1 MQERNHSLR
10 KKKLGEIL
18 IDAGVITEEQL
29 SNALTLQ
36 QGKNKRLGKVLVE
49 LGYVDGD
56 QVVETLSQ
64 QLSLPMVDCNDYQPT
79 KELLDLVTKETAEQ
93 KLVLPLERQGNKLT
107 VAMANP
113 LDWQTI
119 EDLSF
124 ETGYRISVSI
134 ASEDNLLSTIEEL
147 YGASDET
154 WEVLNELPTYD
165 NVEFVKEEDE
175 DSPDNLVR
183 RPLSSNWSQR
193 SSQMLLNPMRV
204 ISILNPEKST
214 FRSVT
219 GLTAP

>member
-1 MQERNHSLR
+1 MTMQERNHSLRKKKLGEILIDAGVITEEQLSNAERNHSLR

-93 KLVLPLERQGNKLT
+93 KLVLPLER
-107 VAMANP
+107 
-113 LDWQTI
+113 
-119 EDLSF
+119 
-124 ETGYRISVSI
+124 
-134 ASEDNLLSTIEEL
+134 
-147 YGASDET
+147 
-154 WEVLNELPTYD
+154 
-165 NVEFVKEEDE
+165 
-175 DSPDNLVR
+175 
-183 RPLSSNWSQR
+183 
-193 SSQMLLNPMRV
+193 
-204 ISILNPEKST
+204 
-214 FRSVT
+214 
-219 GLTAP
+219 